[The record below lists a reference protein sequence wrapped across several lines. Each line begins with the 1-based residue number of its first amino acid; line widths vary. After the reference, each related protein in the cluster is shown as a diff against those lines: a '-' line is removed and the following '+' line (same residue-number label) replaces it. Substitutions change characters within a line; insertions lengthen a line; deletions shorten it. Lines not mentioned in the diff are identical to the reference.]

1 MIVDKPTTG
10 VYLVSMASLDTHAE
24 SNPAHS
30 DLYARIGRIG
40 ERLSVSFRDVIEAVP
55 GGPHRP
61 QELSRVLGVSK
72 DLSSRTLK
80 ASSKKDPLAVAYL
93 MPGPA
98 SLQQLLRAA
107 SRRSVSPNLIREAD
121 SAVREFERL
130 IRVDAGDRISLDGII
145 SAWLPDARER
155 FETGNKQAVFRGM
168 AQLKGVMADV
178 AVTTAVVHPSGDG
191 KTLDGVW
198 VLGSLGLRRIRPG
211 PPIHFW
217 SGQIGPT
224 ARGKPRLTLDGTP
237 AEDLDG
243 LILEQ
248 FCSDPVPRMKVRQL
262 GTTLCYMLDSE
273 QIGPASAADLYV
285 AEVTPRCMPAYAIEG
300 GPGRCGPS
308 SEIATPV
315 KTLVFDVL
323 LHEDA
328 FPGLEPTLLVYDTAL
343 GGTVDMNDPAR
354 EVDRLDVAETIEFLG
369 WDTASFRASEV
380 PHYSE
385 IIALVCEKRGWD
397 HRKFRGY
404 RCRAQYPI
412 YGSQFSMSF
421 IPPPSPGE

>member
-1 MIVDKPTTG
+1 
-10 VYLVSMASLDTHAE
+10 MATANTHSE
-24 SNPAHS
+24 PRPAYS
-30 DLYARIGRIG
+30 DLHARIGRIG

-107 SRRSVSPNLIREAD
+107 ARRSVSPEIIREAD

-178 AVTTAVVHPSGDG
+178 AVTTAIIHPSGDG

-285 AEVTPRCMPAYAIEG
+285 AEVTPHCMPMYATEG
-300 GPGRCGPS
+300 GPRRCGPS
-308 SEIATPV
+308 SEISTPI

-343 GGTVDMNDPAR
+343 GGVVDMNDPAR
-354 EVDRLDVAETIEFLG
+354 EVDRLDVTESVEFLG

-385 IIALVCEKRGWD
+385 IISLVCEKRGWD

-421 IPPPSPGE
+421 IPPPAPGE